1 MKHHIVRIFLSILWG
16 SVVTISASTFAEEG
30 TKLTIS
36 PDNCDIVFYCQ
47 TTQII
52 DISPDGSATARN
64 NEAFSIALKGGEL
77 KIPQRQTVLGDG
89 TLNWDLT
96 YASCSSKT
104 HAPLSN
110 HFHAKQS
117 DTRFLRFLDGEI
129 QAGDV
134 SFNGRAR
141 VWFATCDRFE

>member
-52 DISPDGSATARN
+52 DILPDGSATARN
-64 NEAFSIALKGGEL
+64 NEAFSIALKAGEL

-89 TLNWDLT
+89 TLNGTLHT
-96 YASCSSKT
+96 RAAQVRHTRRYQTISMRSSPT
-104 HAPLSN
+104 QDSYD
-110 HFHAKQS
+110 F
-117 DTRFLRFLDGEI
+117 
-129 QAGDV
+129 
-134 SFNGRAR
+134 
-141 VWFATCDRFE
+141 